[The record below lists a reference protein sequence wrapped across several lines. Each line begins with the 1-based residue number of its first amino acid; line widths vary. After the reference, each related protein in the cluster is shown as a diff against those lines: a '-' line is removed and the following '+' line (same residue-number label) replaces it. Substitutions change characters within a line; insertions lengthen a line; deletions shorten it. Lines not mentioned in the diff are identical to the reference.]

1 MSAAVAQG
9 APLRLGILGLGTVG
23 AGTVRVLTDNAE
35 SIAQRAGRPLQ
46 VVAAAVRDPHQ
57 PRDCQLAGMRLETD
71 PLAVARAE
79 DVDVVVELLGGTTI
93 AREAVL
99 AALQAGKS
107 VVTANKALIAEHGPE
122 IFAASRAA
130 GQVIA
135 FEAAVAGG
143 IPIIKALR
151 EGLAGNAIS
160 EINGLI
166 NGTTNFILTKMHNE
180 GAAFAPVLKEAQ
192 ELGYAEADPT
202 FDVEG
207 IDAAHK
213 LAILA
218 MLAFDLPL
226 QTDRIRTRGVGLVDA
241 ADLEAAEGLGY
252 RIKHLAVA
260 RRSVDGVELRVEPTL
275 LPQDSYLAKV
285 DGVMNGV
292 IVVGSAVGSA
302 GFYGPGAGALATASA
317 VVADLIDMAQG
328 RVLPG
333 PGPGEERPFVDP
345 LAVVSEHY
353 LRLVV
358 KDEPGVLQT
367 VTGLLAASGVSIEAL
382 VQKELKKPVG
392 RAQIVILTHAVRL
405 GTMEDVIAQLAE
417 LDCVQQ
423 QPTHLR
429 VSNRND

>member
-1 MSAAVAQG
+1 MSAEKK
-9 APLRLGILGLGTVG
+9 PLRLGLLGLGTVG
-23 AGTVRVLTDNAE
+23 AGTVRVLTDNAA
-35 SIAQRAGRPLQ
+35 SITQRAGRPLQ
-46 VVAAAVRDPHQ
+46 VVAAAVRDPHA
-57 PRDCQLAGMRLETD
+57 PRDCQMAGMRLETD
-71 PLAVARAE
+71 PIAVAKAD
-79 DVDVVVELLGGTTI
+79 DVDVVVELIGGTNL
-93 AREAVL
+93 ARQAVL
-99 AALQAGKS
+99 AALAAGKP

-122 IFAASRAA
+122 IFAAAREA
-130 GQVIA
+130 GQAVA

-166 NGTTNFILTKMHNE
+166 NGTTNFILTKMQAE
-180 GAAFAPVLKEAQ
+180 GAAFGPVLSEAQ
-192 ELGYAEADPT
+192 DLGYAEADPT

-226 QTDRIRTRGVGLVDA
+226 QTDRIQTRGVGLVDA
-241 ADLEAAEGLGY
+241 ADLKAASDLGY
-252 RIKHLAVA
+252 SIKHLAVA
-260 RRSVDGVELRVEPTL
+260 KRSTEGVELRVEPTL
-275 LPQDSYLAKV
+275 LPQNSYLAKV

-317 VVADLIDMAQG
+317 VVADLVDVAQG

-333 PGPGEERPFVDP
+333 PGPGEALPFVNP
-345 LAVVSEHY
+345 ESVRSEHY

-358 KDEPGVLQT
+358 SDEPGVLQT
-367 VTGLLAASGVSIEAL
+367 ISGILAGAGVSIEAAS
-382 VQKELKKPVG
+382 QKELSAPAG
-392 RAQIVILTHAVRL
+392 RAQIVFLTHDVEL
-405 GTMEDVIAQLAE
+405 GTVDAVLRELAK
-417 LDCVQQ
+417 LDCVLEA
-423 QPTHLR
+423 PTHFR

>member
-1 MSAAVAQG
+1 MSQAKDMQ
-9 APLRLGILGLGTVG
+9 PLRIGILGLGTVG
-23 AGTVRVLTDNAE
+23 AGTVRVLTDNAD
-35 SIAQRAGRPLQ
+35 SITQRAGRPMQ

-71 PLAVARAE
+71 PLAVARAD
-79 DVDVVVELLGGTTI
+79 DVDVVVELLGGTTV

-107 VVTANKALIAEHGPE
+107 VVTANKALIAEHGSE
-122 IFAASRAA
+122 IFAASHAA
-130 GQVIA
+130 NRVIA

-166 NGTTNFILTKMHNE
+166 NGTTNFILTKMHSE
-180 GAAFAPVLKEAQ
+180 GASFAPVLKEAQ

-226 QTDRIRTRGVGLVDA
+226 RTDRIRTRGVGIVDA
-241 ADLEAAEGLGY
+241 ADLKAADALGY

-260 RRSVDGVELRVEPTL
+260 RRSAEGIELRVEPTL

-317 VVADLIDMAQG
+317 VVADLVDMAQG

-345 LAVVSEHY
+345 MAVSSEHY
-353 LRLVV
+353 LRLIV

-367 VTGLLAASGVSIEAL
+367 LTGLLAASDVSIEAL
-382 VQKELKKPVG
+382 VQKELKAPLG
-392 RAQIVILTHAVRL
+392 HAQIVILTHSVRL
-405 GTMEDVIAQLAE
+405 GTIEDVMRQLAE
-417 LDCVQQ
+417 LDCVLEP
-423 QPTHLR
+423 PTHLR